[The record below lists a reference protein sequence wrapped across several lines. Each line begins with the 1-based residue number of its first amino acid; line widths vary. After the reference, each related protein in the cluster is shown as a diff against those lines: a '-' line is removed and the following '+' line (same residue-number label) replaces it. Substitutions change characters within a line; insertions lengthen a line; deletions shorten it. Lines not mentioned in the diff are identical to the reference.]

1 MNNEYP
7 SIPAEPAIPKTKPKP
22 KPKPKAKPK
31 SKPKAKPK
39 AKPKRKQKEKP
50 KKVKDDGVYRPNTKR
65 TEIGAGYGR
74 QNNARIPVGSRNA
87 AQRHGDKFD
96 NRAPGGGATES
107 MEKYGKNLVRYLK
120 SRWTYPPKS
129 LLGSQ
134 MPSVLIEL
142 DIAPGGRVLGKR
154 IIKRSGVN
162 AMDQSIERMLDQ
174 LEQVPSPPDK
184 KITLEI
190 LMQMSDD

>member
-1 MNNEYP
+1 MLP
-7 SIPAEPAIPKTKPKP
+7 LPCSPKP
-22 KPKPKAKPK
+22 KPKK
-31 SKPKAKPK
+31 
-39 AKPKRKQKEKP
+39 
-50 KKVKDDGVYRPNTKR
+50 KDDGVYHPKNTNNQK
-65 TEIGAGYGR
+65 IGTGYNR

-87 AQRHGDKFD
+87 AQKYGDKFD
-96 NRAPGGGATES
+96 NRPPGGGASES
-107 MEKYGKNLVRYLK
+107 MERYGKNLVRYLK

-129 LLGSQ
+129 LLGGK
-134 MPSVLIEL
+134 MPSVRIEL
-142 DIAPGGRVLGKR
+142 DIAPNGRVLGKR

-190 LMQMSDD
+190 IMQMSDD